1 MTSHVG
7 KKHKDNTMDENMKE
21 VLQDEIITYF
31 GSYENNIPFIYT
43 DEQHQTFIDDIC
55 QIIVETFNKK

>member
-1 MTSHVG
+1 
-7 KKHKDNTMDENMKE
+7 MDENMKE

-31 GSYENNIPFIYT
+31 GSYENNIPFTYT